1 MNPLDLLAD
10 EHVSDV
16 MVDSDKPIWIEKN
29 GELQETSHHFASEAA
44 CRDFTRHLIQENDS
58 RIDLAKPFAEIN
70 LNSEFGL
77 VRVHALLGGEC
88 SFGTQLSIRRHPQDF
103 YTIQDLQ
110 KLNFIS
116 EGQLPVLQE
125 IIRLKKNFVIVGA
138 TGSGKTTLLRAMLM
152 EITKERL
159 IVIEESSELRVPGS
173 VELFTRISNQ
183 EGVGEIGLAELAK
196 QALRMRPDRLVLG
209 EARGQEVAVL
219 LQALNTGHSGAG
231 FTLHANGISETVP
244 RLLTLLAQ
252 QNIQPSLGRMMIGSA
267 VEVVIEV
274 IKSPDRQVASIET
287 LVI

>member
-29 GELQETSHHFASEAA
+29 GELQETSHHFASEVA
-44 CRDFTRHLIQENDS
+44 CRDFTRHLIQEHDS

-274 IKSPDRQVASIET
+274 IESPDRQVASIET

>member
-29 GELQETSHHFASEAA
+29 GELQETSHHFASEVA
-44 CRDFTRHLIQENDS
+44 CRDFTRHLIQEHDS

>member
-1 MNPLDLLAD
+1 MNPLELLAD
-10 EHVSDV
+10 KQVTDV
-16 MVDSDKPIWIEKN
+16 LVDSDQPIWIEKN
-29 GELQETSHHFASEAA
+29 AVLQETANHFESEAE
-44 CRDFTRHLIQENDS
+44 CRNYTRNLIQEHDS

-70 LNSEFGL
+70 VNTEYGL

-88 SFGTQLSIRRHPQDF
+88 SFGTQLSIRRHPNDF
-103 YTIQDLQ
+103 YTLRDLQ
-110 KLNFIS
+110 KDNFIT
-116 EGQLPVLQE
+116 EEQLIELRE
-125 IIRLKKNFVIVGA
+125 IVQQKKNFVIVGA

-152 EITKERL
+152 EITQQRL
-159 IVIEESSELRVPGS
+159 VVIEESSELRVPGS

-183 EGVGEIGLAELAK
+183 EGVGEIALAELAK

-252 QNIQPSLGRMMIGSA
+252 QNIQPALGRMMIGTA
-267 VEVVIEV
+267 VQVVIEV
-274 IKSPDRQVASIET
+274 SKSPVRHVVKIAA